1 MATSVT
7 LSSVG
12 VSSAI
17 NLDWR
22 TSGPITAVITLGS
35 TTLTTDFTVQFTLDD
50 AQLGAT
56 QAWTGVGS
64 SVGSTV
70 THFSSINGDA
80 GVYMSFLNPIAGLR
94 LSSTALSSSSLTLKT
109 IQAQGW

>member
-22 TSGPITAVITLGS
+22 TSGPITALVTLAS
-35 TTLTTDFTVQFTLDD
+35 TTMTTDFTVQFTIDD
-50 AQLGAT
+50 VQLGQT
-56 QAWTGVGS
+56 PTWVSLGS
-64 SVGSTV
+64 SIGSSA
-70 THFSSINGDA
+70 THFSSANADA
-80 GVYMSFLNPIAGLR
+80 PIVLGFIYPVAGLR
-94 LSSTALSSSSLTLKT
+94 LSSTAISSSSLTLKA
-109 IQAQGW
+109 IQMQGR